1 MVDGRPH
8 DPDRELVGQG
18 LANLASPLFGGMP
31 ATGAIARTA
40 VNARA
45 GARSRLAAIVHSAVL
60 LLVVLVGS
68 GLVAEIPLAA
78 LAGVLMVTAVRM
90 VEVANVRS
98 VLRATRQD
106 ATVLVLTAAATIAFD
121 LIVAIALGMAVAAVL
136 ALRSM
141 AQTSRPTE
149 TPLPVELDGDD
160 EVDLLR
166 EHIVAYRLD
175 GALFFGAAQ
184 RFLDE
189 IVAGGD
195 VRVVILRLPELR
207 VLDATG
213 AQGLGEVV
221 ADLERRGVTVLL
233 KGARPE
239 HEQVLRA
246 VGALDRLAGAHHRF

>member
-1 MVDGRPH
+1 
-8 DPDRELVGQG
+8 
-18 LANLASPLFGGMP
+18 MP

-45 GARSRLAAIVHSAVL
+45 GARTRVSAIVHSAVL

-68 GLVAEIPLAA
+68 GLVADIPLAA

-106 ATVLVLTAAATIAFD
+106 AAVLVLTAAATVAFD

-141 AQTSRPTE
+141 ASTSRPTE
-149 TPLPVELDGDD
+149 TPLPVELDGDE

-175 GALFFGAAQ
+175 GALFFGAAK

-195 VRVVILRLPELR
+195 VQVVILRLPELR
-207 VLDATG
+207 MLDATG

-246 VGALDRLAGAHHRF
+246 VGALDRLAGAHHRFEDLDAAVAHARAHVALGAAADAADEAA